1 MYLGG
6 LAVGLFVC
14 DDATI
19 RRYDD
24 ATMRRCDDAG
34 VHVDMYMYM

>member
-19 RRYDD
+19 RR
-24 ATMRRCDDAG
+24 CDDAMTQ
-34 VHVDMYMYM
+34 VYM